1 MDTIAHIILR
11 QIQSFNETLTVPID
25 VSKGLDTVLFGQGG
39 VLESIDFVSLLLDI
53 EEALSEELQV
63 EVSLMNEKA
72 LSEKRSPFRTVG
84 VLADYVRTII
94 GRS

>member
-1 MDTIAHIILR
+1 MDTIAHVILR

-72 LSEKRSPFRTVG
+72 LSEKRSPFRKVG
-84 VLADYVRTII
+84 ALADYVRTII